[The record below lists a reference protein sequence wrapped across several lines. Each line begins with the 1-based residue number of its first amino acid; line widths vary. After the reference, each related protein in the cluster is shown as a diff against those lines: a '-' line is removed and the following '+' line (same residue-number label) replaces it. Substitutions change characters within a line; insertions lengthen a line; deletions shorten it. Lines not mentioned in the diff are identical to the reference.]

1 MGEQTMGRS
10 TPLVITASIN
20 GERTKEQNPHTP
32 RSYDE
37 IVDAALSS
45 YAAGASLIHAH
56 ATNMGLIAE
65 EAAEDYLKSWRR
77 VLEARPGSLW
87 YPTLTRALGGEIRH
101 ILAIDDEV
109 GIEFGCVDPGT
120 VPFANL
126 DDEGLPVGRY
136 YANSL
141 ESIRADF
148 AAFTERKIGPQL
160 AIYEPHYLRI
170 VLAFHKAG
178 KLPEGTVCNFY
189 FGGDYG
195 LGGERSMP
203 FGLRPTEASLRAYLD
218 ILGDV
223 DLPWT
228 VSVWGGD
235 IFDSPLP
242 QLAIEQ
248 GGHVLV
254 GIEPYF
260 HPQRALS
267 NEEMIGRVA
276 EMAKAA
282 GVPLAG
288 REETLEAFKSPRRA
302 SARAIA

>member
-1 MGEQTMGRS
+1 MGRS

-37 IVDAALSS
+37 IVESALSS
-45 YAAGASLIHAH
+45 YAAGASLIHVH

-148 AAFTERKIGPQL
+148 AAVTERKIGPQL

-170 VLAFHKAG
+170 VLAFHRAG

-242 QLAIEQ
+242 ELAIDQ

-276 EMAKAA
+276 EIAKAR
-282 GVPLAG
+282 GVPLAD

-302 SARAIA
+302 SASVPA

>member
-1 MGEQTMGRS
+1 MARKK
-10 TPLVITASIN
+10 PLVITASIN
-20 GERTKEQNPHTP
+20 GERTKEQNPHSP
-32 RSYDE
+32 RTYDE
-37 IVDAALSS
+37 IVETALSS
-45 YAAGASLIHAH
+45 YEAGASIIHAH
-56 ATNMGLIAE
+56 ATNMGLVAE

-77 VLEARPGSLW
+77 VLEKRPGSLW
-87 YPTLTRALGGEIRH
+87 YPTLTRELGGEVRH
-101 ILAIDDEV
+101 ILTIDDEV

-126 DDEGLPVGRY
+126 DEEGLPVGRY

-148 AAFTERKIGPQL
+148 ATFKARGIGPQL

-170 VLAFHKAG
+170 VLAFHAAG
-178 KLPEGTVCNFY
+178 ALPEGTVLNFY

-195 LGGERSMP
+195 LGGVRSMP
-203 FGLRPTEASLRAYLD
+203 FGLRPTEAGLQAYLD

-235 IFDSPLP
+235 IFDSNLP
-242 QLAIEQ
+242 QLAIER
-248 GGHVLV
+248 GGHVMV

-260 HPQRALS
+260 HPERALS

-288 REETLEAFKSPRRA
+288 REETLETFRSPRRQGA
-302 SARAIA
+302 SVPA

>member
-1 MGEQTMGRS
+1 MKRTK
-10 TPLVITASIN
+10 PLVITASIN
-20 GERTKEQNPHTP
+20 GERSKEQNRHSP
-32 RSYDE
+32 RTYDE
-37 IVDAALSS
+37 IVETALAS
-45 YAAGASLIHAH
+45 YDAGASIIHAH

-77 VLEARPGSLW
+77 VLEARPGALW
-87 YPTLTRALGGEIRH
+87 YPTLTRSLGGEVRH
-101 ILAIDDEV
+101 ILAIDDAV

-126 DDEGLPVGRY
+126 DDEGLPVGWY

-148 AAFTERKIGPQL
+148 ATFTARGIGPQL

-170 VLAFHKAG
+170 VLAFHAAG
-178 KLPEGTVCNFY
+178 ALPEGTVLNFY
-189 FGGDYG
+189 FCGDYG
-195 LGGERSMP
+195 LGGARSMP
-203 FGLRPTEASLRAYLD
+203 FGLRPTEASLQAYLD
-218 ILGDV
+218 ILGEV

-235 IFDSPLP
+235 IFDSNLA
-242 QLAIEQ
+242 QLAIAR
-248 GGHVLV
+248 GGHVLT

-260 HPQRALS
+260 HPDRQLS

-288 REETLEAFKSPRRA
+288 REETLELFRSPRRQG
-302 SARAIA
+302 ARVPA

>member
-1 MGEQTMGRS
+1 VGRS
-10 TPLVITASIN
+10 KPLVITASIN
-20 GERTKEQNPHTP
+20 GERTKEQNPHSP

-37 IVDAALSS
+37 IVETALSS
-45 YAAGASLIHAH
+45 YAAGASIIHAH

-77 VLEARPGSLW
+77 VLEARPGALW

-101 ILAIDDEV
+101 ILAIDDE
-109 GIEFGCVDPGT
+109 
-120 VPFANL
+120 
-126 DDEGLPVGRY
+126 GLPVGRY

-141 ESIRADF
+141 ESIRSDF
-148 AAFTERKIGPQL
+148 ATFKARGIGPQL

-178 KLPEGTVCNFY
+178 ALPEGTVCNFY

-235 IFDSPLP
+235 IFDSNLP

-267 NEEMIGRVA
+267 NEDMIGRVA

-282 GVPLAG
+282 GVPLAD
-288 REETLEAFKSPRRA
+288 REETLDAFKSPRRQSVRVPA
-302 SARAIA
+302 

>member
-1 MGEQTMGRS
+1 MARK

-20 GERTKEQNPHTP
+20 GERTKEQNPHSP
-32 RSYDE
+32 RTYDE
-37 IVDAALSS
+37 IVETALAS
-45 YAAGASLIHAH
+45 YDAGASIIHAH

-77 VLEARPGSLW
+77 ILEKRPGSLW
-87 YPTLTRALGGEIRH
+87 YPTLTRQLGGEVRH

-148 AAFTERKIGPQL
+148 ATFKARGIGPQL

-170 VLAFHKAG
+170 VLTFHAAG
-178 KLPEGTVCNFY
+178 ALPEGTVLNFY

-195 LGGERSMP
+195 LGGVRLMP
-203 FGLRPTEASLRAYLD
+203 FGLRPTEASLQAYLD

-235 IFDSPLP
+235 IFDSNLP
-242 QLAIEQ
+242 QLAIER

-254 GIEPYF
+254 GIEPYY
-260 HPQRALS
+260 HPDRALS

-288 REETLEAFKSPRRA
+288 REETLEAFRSPRRQGA
-302 SARAIA
+302 SVPA